1 MVCLSTNH
9 LHVLADWLS
18 LIFYNT
24 DHEFDSNMAL
34 TSLIFTCYTCIKNH
48 IFVELE
54 FADLH
59 VDKTLEFADLHVD
72 KTLIR

>member
-1 MVCLSTNH
+1 
-9 LHVLADWLS
+9 
-18 LIFYNT
+18 
-24 DHEFDSNMAL
+24 MAF
-34 TSLIFTCYTCIKNH
+34 TSLIFTFFTCIKNY
-48 IFVELE
+48 ILVELE

>member
-1 MVCLSTNH
+1 
-9 LHVLADWLS
+9 
-18 LIFYNT
+18 
-24 DHEFDSNMAL
+24 MAL

-48 IFVELE
+48 ILVELE

-72 KTLIR
+72 KTLIL